1 MSRAPFVSAGSI
13 YIDAKSIACVMIR
26 HVPDVV
32 RMHYSK
38 MIQYGV
44 AKRRFCFF
52 NRTYR
57 RWISISSFD
66 FFSIIKPE
74 VTEIH
79 PSRPRAHN
87 LTSEVVSTRLEV
99 TSYDWCFRA
108 YLVRQYHQQ
117 QGTGTLNF
125 GRRHIISGC
134 RLHVRKKNIHSYIR
148 SKLNK
153 QICNIN
159 MNDLSLTEHDIN

>member
-1 MSRAPFVSAGSI
+1 METSLTPTSAIQKVSRAPFVS
-13 YIDAKSIACVMIR
+13 KSIACVMIR

-44 AKRRFCFF
+44 AKRGFF
-52 NRTYR
+52 FFQSNV
-57 RWISISSFD
+57 SSLD
-66 FFSIIKPE
+66 FHFQFVFLSYIIKPE

-99 TSYDWCFRA
+99 PSYDRCFRA

-117 QGTGTLNF
+117 QLRNRYAQFREAAHHFWVPPART
-125 GRRHIISGC
+125 
-134 RLHVRKKNIHSYIR
+134 
-148 SKLNK
+148 
-153 QICNIN
+153 
-159 MNDLSLTEHDIN
+159 